1 MTDINSVVIAGRL
14 VKNAEYRTVGQT
26 TQAKFSLAV
35 RKSHKTENG
44 WEDEVSYID
53 VQAWGRMAENTEGRL
68 TQGTK
73 CTVKGTLKQERW
85 EQDGHRREK
94 VYIVAELIDAPKEQA
109 NGF

>member
-26 TQAKFSLAV
+26 TKAEFSLAV

-44 WEDEVSYID
+44 WDDEVSYID
-53 VQAWGRMAENTEGRL
+53 VKAWGRMAENTQGRL

-73 CTVKGTLKQERW
+73 CTVKGTIKQERW
-85 EQDGHRREK
+85 EQDGQRRDK
-94 VYIVAELIDAPKEQA
+94 VYIVAELIDAPKGEV